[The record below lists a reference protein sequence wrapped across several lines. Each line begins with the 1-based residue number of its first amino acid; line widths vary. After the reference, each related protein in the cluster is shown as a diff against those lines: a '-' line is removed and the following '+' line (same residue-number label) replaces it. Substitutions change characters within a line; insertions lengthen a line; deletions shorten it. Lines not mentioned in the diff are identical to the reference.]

1 MALARDEIQH
11 SARHSADKIMHK
23 ISNRSL
29 QSKCSH
35 ESSDD
40 ELLEVQKGNAP
51 STSSP
56 ATPSAS
62 PSPAILERHYAQS
75 QRAPTPDRGKATDRN
90 LLGGDISPGGRGS
103 NGERRRSPSP
113 NYRPLSQDS
122 VSPETQ
128 PMRPSIDDLAIPM
141 HSSHKNIAATRD
153 LSSHIEEGG
162 EHKAADGDLVDV
174 DRAESVCTHE
184 GKPTDLDFED
194 VNLGDSKQKVSS

>member
-62 PSPAILERHYAQS
+62 PSPAILESRYAQS

-90 LLGGDISPGGRGS
+90 LLGGDISPGGGGS

-113 NYRPLSQDS
+113 NYRPLSQNS
-122 VSPETQ
+122 IGPGTQ
-128 PMRPSIDDLAIPM
+128 PVRPSIDDLAIP
-141 HSSHKNIAATRD
+141 SHRDVAATRD

-162 EHKAADGDLVDV
+162 EHEAADGDLTNV

-184 GKPTDLDFED
+184 GEIKPTDLDFED
-194 VNLGDSKQKVSS
+194 VNLGDSEKKASS